1 MSKEMISRLSNH
13 LKDALTRAL
22 CAAIELDQKQIEP
35 KHLLW
40 ALGTQDGCI
49 AKELLQKGKMNKEPL
64 EELIGL
70 KKAIQE
76 TPSSCDHFLPAL
88 SEDSH
93 AILEKAILT
102 ANRYKHNF
110 VGTEHLLS
118 SLLESPSNEIKTFL
132 STQEVNTTVL
142 HQQLS
147 AVFEATAH
155 FPRVET
161 RKDIPGLEDFQED
174 EPHESPRALEMFAFE
189 LTAPEF
195 AKKIDPVIGRE
206 KELARIVQILSR
218 RHKNNPVLVGEPGVG
233 KTAIVEG
240 LAKRILENKVPLTLQ
255 GKRVYRIDLASLL
268 AGTMYRGEFEG
279 RLRQLIDEVEEDQN
293 VILFIDEL
301 HNITGAGAATGSLD
315 AANILKPALA
325 RGSIRCIGATTPNE
339 YKQTIEKDGALDR
352 RFQNI
357 AVREPSKQ
365 AMHRILQGILP
376 SYEKHHQVLYAPKI
390 IERAIELS
398 GRYMPHRHF
407 PDKAIDLLDEA
418 GAHANVNRHIARRL
432 RTKLRLEKELED
444 VRREKK
450 SAVASEQFVIAEERK
465 KEEGEIKRQLESY
478 KDEAPL
484 ASVQVTEN
492 HLLQV
497 LSHMLDMPLQDLSSR
512 ERKQLSVLQQRLK
525 KTIVGQQTAIDQT
538 VHALQRAKLGLS
550 KEDQPLSSLLFIG
563 PSGVG
568 KTALAKLIATEYF
581 QHPRAFLRLDMSEFS
596 QPHSGSK
603 LVGAPAGYIG
613 YSEQNQLADH
623 VKQYPHSVVLFD
635 EIEKA
640 HPDIIQ
646 LLLQI
651 LDNGILTDGQGRK
664 IDFRQSIIILTSNI
678 GSQLYTGGRLGF
690 GQKEHEQTKQQTE
703 IRSML
708 DQSLSPALVNR
719 LQTICHFTPLD
730 KAALKQITRIALGE
744 MQERF
749 AKNDIHLDVDKT
761 IHQFIA
767 TRINARHGARD
778 IARVIE
784 QEIESAI
791 TKKLLGRHEQE
802 RHHYRLDA
810 PSDAL
815 RVRVK

>member
-1 MSKEMISRLSNH
+1 MISRLSNH
-13 LKDALTRAL
+13 LKDVLTRAL
-22 CAAIELDQKQIEP
+22 CAAIELEQKHIEP

-49 AKELLQKGKMNKEPL
+49 AKELLQKEKMSKEPL
-64 EELIGL
+64 DKLIGL
-70 KKAIQE
+70 EKTIKAS
-76 TPSSCDHFLPAL
+76 PSSCDHFLPAL

-118 SLLESPSNEIKTFL
+118 SLLETPSKDIKTFL
-132 STQEVNTTVL
+132 SVQEVNISALTL
-142 HQQLS
+142 QLS

-155 FPRVET
+155 FPRVEI
-161 RKDIPGLEDFQED
+161 RKEIPGLGDFQDED
-174 EPHESPRALEMFAFE
+174 PQEAPRALELFTFE
-189 LTAPEF
+189 LTAPDF

-206 KELARIVQILSR
+206 KELSRIVQILSR
-218 RHKNNPVLVGEPGVG
+218 RNKNNPVLVGEPGVG

-255 GKRVYRIDLASLL
+255 GKRLYRLDLASLL

-279 RLRQLIDEVEEDQN
+279 RLRQLIDEIEEDQN

-301 HNITGAGAATGSLD
+301 HSITGAGAAAGSLD

-357 AVREPSKQ
+357 AVREPTKQ
-365 AMHRILQGILP
+365 AMHRILQGLLP
-376 SYEKHHQVLYAPKI
+376 SYEKHHQVRYSAKM

-398 GRYMPHRHF
+398 HRYMPHRHF

-432 RTKLRLEKELED
+432 QTKLRMEKELED

-450 SAVASEQFVIAEERK
+450 TAVLGEQFILAEERK
-465 KEEGEIKRQLESY
+465 KEETELLRQLESY
-478 KDEAPL
+478 KNEAPL
-484 ASVQVTEN
+484 NAVRVTEE

-512 ERKQLSVLQQRLK
+512 ERKQLSVLQRRLK
-525 KTIVGQQTAIDQT
+525 KHIVGQQAAIDQT

-568 KTALAKLIATEYF
+568 KTALAKLIAQEYF

-603 LVGAPAGYIG
+603 LVGAPAGYVG

-640 HPDIIQ
+640 HPDVVQ

-678 GSQLYTGGRLGF
+678 GSSLHTGGQLGF
-690 GQKEHEQTKQQTE
+690 GHSDQKTTKQQAE

-708 DQSLSPALVNR
+708 DQALSPALVNR
-719 LQTICHFTPLD
+719 LQTICHFSPLD
-730 KAALKQITRIALGE
+730 KSALKTITRIALRE
-744 MQERF
+744 MQSRF
-749 AKNDIHLDVDKT
+749 AKSDIHLDLDKT
-761 IHQFIA
+761 IHDFIA

-784 QEIESAI
+784 QDIESAI
-791 TKKLLGRHEQE
+791 TKKLLDRHEQQ

-810 PSDAL
+810 QSNAL
-815 RVRVK
+815 RIRVK